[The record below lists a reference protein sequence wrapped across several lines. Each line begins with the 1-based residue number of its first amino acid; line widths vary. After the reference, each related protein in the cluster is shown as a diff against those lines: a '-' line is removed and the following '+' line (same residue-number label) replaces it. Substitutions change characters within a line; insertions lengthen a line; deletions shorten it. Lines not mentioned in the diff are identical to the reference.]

1 VIGIAP
7 DDQREYR
14 MLVVDDK
21 RENRRLLVEW
31 LEAAGFVVREAAHG
45 QEADEIWERWAPQLI
60 WMDVRMPIL
69 DGYEATRRIKASLAG
84 RETVIIALTASA
96 FEHEQEIVR
105 SAGCDD
111 VVRKPV
117 REATIFAKIAEHLG
131 IRFVYEDP
139 PPLAVA
145 ERVAELRPADLA
157 DLPAEWLARLRQAA
171 DEVDTEA
178 ARALIEHIREHHA
191 ALADGL
197 ADLVSNYRFD
207 KLQLLIQEVSAE
219 HDSLKHS

>member
-1 VIGIAP
+1 
-7 DDQREYR
+7 

-31 LEAAGFVVREAAHG
+31 LQAAGFAVREAANG
-45 QEADEIWERWAPQLI
+45 QEAVEIWEDWSPQLI
-60 WMDVRMPIL
+60 WMDVRMPVL
-69 DGYEATRRIKASLAG
+69 DGYEATRRIKANIRGQA
-84 RETVIIALTASA
+84 TVIIALTASA

-105 SAGCDD
+105 AAGCDD

-139 PPLAVA
+139 QPSAIP
-145 ERVAELRPADLA
+145 ERAAELQPADLA
-157 DLPAEWLARLRQAA
+157 ALPDEWLAELRQAA
-171 DEVDTEA
+171 DEVDTAMAGA
-178 ARALIEHIREHHA
+178 AIERIRERDA

-197 ADLVSNYRFD
+197 ADLVANYRFD

-219 HDSLKHS
+219 HDPLS